1 MPSDPPPLPR
11 RPTWRTS
18 LTVPAPLADAFEA
31 VLADC
36 CEALSSRLGRPGTS
50 ILAGYGPQRPDRAQ
64 LETRA
69 ALLAAALGA
78 PTPAIDIERLETAD
92 WLAES
97 LAGFPP
103 LRIGRIRIRGS
114 HVREPAP
121 PGTID
126 LVVDATIAFGTG
138 EHPTTAGC
146 LLALQR
152 LAKRRRPARCLD
164 MGCGTGILAVAAAK
178 LFRCPVLAVDLS
190 PDAVAVA
197 RHTAR
202 VNGVRHLVEV
212 TQGDG
217 YRGVSTPGG
226 TYDLILSNILA
237 GPLAAMAGACAAAL
251 RPAGWAVLSGLL
263 DRQERWVTAAHRA
276 RGLRLAGRQVVA
288 SWPTLV
294 MERRGSP
301 PRSATAHETTIPPV
315 LADHRRASTILPV

>member
-1 MPSDPPPLPR
+1 MPADAPPLPR
-11 RPTWRTS
+11 APTWRTS

-31 VLADC
+31 VLTDG
-36 CEALSSRLGRPGTS
+36 CEALSSRPGRSGTS
-50 ILAGYGPQRPDRAQ
+50 ILTGYGTQRPDRAQ

-78 PTPAIDIERLETAD
+78 TTPAIDIERLETAD

-103 LRIGRIRIRGS
+103 LRVGRLRVRGS
-114 HVREPAP
+114 HVATPAP
-121 PGTID
+121 PGMID
-126 LVVDATIAFGTG
+126 LIVDATIAFGTG
-138 EHPTTAGC
+138 EHPTSAGC

-190 PDAVAVA
+190 RDAVAVA

-202 VNGVRHLVEV
+202 VNGVRHLVRV

-217 YRGVSTPGG
+217 YRGMTGAGG
-226 TYDLILSNILA
+226 TYDLIVSNILA
-237 GPLAAMAGACAAAL
+237 GPLVAMAGACAASL
-251 RPAGWAVLSGLL
+251 RPGGLAVLSGLL
-263 DRQERWVTAAHRA
+263 DRQEPWVTAAHRA
-276 RGLRLAGRQVVA
+276 RGLRLIGRQVVA
-288 SWPTLV
+288 PWPTLV
-294 MERRGSP
+294 MQRCGSA
-301 PRSATAHETTIPPV
+301 PR
-315 LADHRRASTILPV
+315 LAARA